1 MIYVDG
7 EKCAGCGVC
16 EDVCPVEAVRVSDG
30 MARIDQDRC
39 NECEPFGCAQD
50 MACVEACPNEAILVV
65 IEPTEEKAIS
75 LTTVAVQAVSKPAPE
90 VALAEPHRTPAPL
103 RTKVVPVVGAAL
115 AFLGREVAPR
125 LATYLV
131 DALDRWLSQQ
141 PNAVSPT
148 NNLVPSS
155 PLSPPRVGGRKGGE
169 QKGRRH
175 RRRRRDK

>member
-1 MIYVDG
+1 MIYVDD

-30 MARIDQDRC
+30 VARIDQDRC
-39 NECEPFGCAQD
+39 NECE
-50 MACVEACPNEAILVV
+50 ACVEACPNEAILVV
-65 IEPTEEKAIS
+65 IEPVEEKALS
-75 LTTVAVQAVSKPAPE
+75 LHQQPAPE
-90 VALAEPHRTPAPL
+90 VALAEPYRS
-103 RTKVVPVVGAAL
+103 RVMPVVGAAL

-131 DALDRWLSQQ
+131 DALERRLSRQQ
-141 PNAVSPT
+141 PSAVSST
-148 NNLVPSS
+148 NNLTPSS

-175 RRRRRDK
+175 RRRGQGK